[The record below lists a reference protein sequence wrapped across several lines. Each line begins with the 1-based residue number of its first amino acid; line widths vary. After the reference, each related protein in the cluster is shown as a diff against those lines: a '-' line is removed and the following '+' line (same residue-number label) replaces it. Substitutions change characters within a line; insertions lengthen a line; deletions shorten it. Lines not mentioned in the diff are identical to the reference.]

1 MALNATIFKCEL
13 QVADMDR
20 HHYGSHALTL
30 ARHPSE
36 TDERL
41 MVRLLAFALH
51 ADEQLQFTRGLSS
64 SDEPDLWRHSL
75 SGEIEQWI
83 EVGLPDE
90 RRIRKACS
98 RAQQVI
104 IYAYGGRTAS
114 TWWQGI
120 APQLERFDNLQVLAI
135 PKEAGDALTALC
147 QRNMQLN
154 ATIQEETL
162 WLASAEQSVEVI
174 PERWR

>member
-13 QVADMDR
+13 QVADMER

-51 ADEQLQFTRGLSS
+51 ADERLQFTRGLSS
-64 SDEPDLWRHSL
+64 SDEPDLWLHSL
-75 SGEIEQWI
+75 GGEIEQWI

-90 RRIRKACS
+90 RRLRKACS
-98 RAQQVI
+98 RARQVTV
-104 IYAYGGRTAS
+104 YAYGGRSAAI
-114 TWWQGI
+114 WWQGI
-120 APQLERFDNLQVLAI
+120 AAQLERFDNLQVFAI

-147 QRNMQLN
+147 TRNMQLN
-154 ATIQEETL
+154 ATIQEGTL
-162 WLASAEQSVEVI
+162 WIASADDSVEVT

>member
-13 QVADMDR
+13 QIADMDR
-20 HHYGSHALTL
+20 HYYGNHALTL

-51 ADEQLQFTRGLSS
+51 ADERLQFTRGLSS
-64 SDEPDLWRHSL
+64 SDEPDLWQHSL
-75 SGEIEQWI
+75 GGEIEWWI

-90 RRIRKACS
+90 RRVRKACS
-98 RAQQVI
+98 RAQKVVI
-104 IYAYGGRTAS
+104 YTYGGRSAAF
-114 TWWQGI
+114 WWQGV
-120 APQLERFDNLQVLAI
+120 APQLERFDNLQVFTI
-135 PKEAGDALTALC
+135 PKAAGDELTALC
-147 QRNMQLN
+147 ARNMQLN
-154 ATIQEETL
+154 ATVQEETL
-162 WLASAEQSVEVI
+162 WLASPDTSVEVT

>member
-13 QVADMDR
+13 QVADMSR

-41 MVRLLAFALH
+41 MARLLAFALH
-51 ADEQLQFTRGLSS
+51 ADDQLQFTRGLSS
-64 SDEPDLWRHSL
+64 SDEPDLWQHSL

-98 RAQQVI
+98 RAREVI
-104 IYAYGGRTAS
+104 IYTYGGRGAAL
-114 TWWQGI
+114 WWQGI
-120 APQLERFDNLQVLAI
+120 APQLERFDNLQVWTIA
-135 PKEAGDALTALC
+135 KEASDALTALC

-154 ATIQEETL
+154 ATIQEGTL
-162 WLASAEQSVEVI
+162 WLASADHSVEVT

>member
-13 QVADMDR
+13 QVADLDR
-20 HHYGSHALTL
+20 PHYGDYPLTL

-51 ADEQLQFTRGLSS
+51 AGEGLQFTRGLSS
-64 SDEPDLWRHSL
+64 SDEPDLWLREL
-75 SGEIEQWI
+75 NGDIALWI
-83 EVGLPDE
+83 EAGLPDE

-98 RAQQVI
+98 RARQVVV
-104 IYAYGGRTAS
+104 YAYGGRTAAI
-114 TWWQGI
+114 WWQGI
-120 APQLERFDNLQVLAI
+120 AAQLTRFDNLAVFNL
-135 PKEAGDALTALC
+135 PKADSDALTTLC
-147 QRNMQLN
+147 MRNMRLS
-154 ATIQEETL
+154 ATVQEGQV
-162 WLASAEQSVEVI
+162 WLSSDSASAEVA

>member
-13 QVADMDR
+13 QVADMER

-98 RAQQVI
+98 RAQQVT
-104 IYAYGGRTAS
+104 IYAYGGRSAAL
-114 TWWQGI
+114 WWQSV
-120 APQLERFDNLQVLAI
+120 APQLERFDHLQVFAI
-135 PKEAGDALTALC
+135 PKESGDALTELC
-147 QRNMQLN
+147 TRNMQLN
-154 ATIQEETL
+154 ATVQEGTL
-162 WLASAEQSVEVI
+162 WLASADASVEVT